1 MCSKRRRADYQHI
14 VGKCQPNVSSFITAF
29 YRLAHIFVSKKLQ
42 IMKKVRTIVA
52 ILLGILFP
60 VSAWAQGWVRGVVV
74 DSVNSPV
81 AGASVRLYQ
90 EHDTSSRKGGT
101 TNRNGQFELEKIA
114 DGKYILNISFLGYE
128 DYSTEIAVAG
138 NTDVGLI
145 ILKERPLD
153 LDEVVV
159 SASLVKRFADKKE
172 YRLTSA
178 EKSRYSSALSALEFL
193 PKIQVLEQSVSSVD
207 GKAVKILINGIPS
220 TPIDL
225 SVISPEDIAK
235 IDYYTQPPVQYSNMG
250 LGAVI
255 NVVTREKQNGGSV
268 GVNTQNAV
276 TTGFGNNVVNFK
288 YDWDH
293 SQIGVTYN
301 INYRNYNKRV
311 LDEEMAYSVG
321 GTDFEKRKSG
331 RNSPY
336 AYEQQMAEI
345 SFNNAKADN
354 YLFSAKLSFN
364 SLNCRRSSVQDILS
378 SVDGKE
384 SHKTGE
390 SQDKDKYISPVMD
403 MYFSKSFGS
412 KHELIVNLVGT
423 YYKSDY
429 DYEYQE
435 LQEAEPDFE
444 TATVIHTDKYS
455 VIGEALY
462 TYKMKTA
469 NLYAG
474 ARYMYNNSIQNNLP
488 SNNKITAHEI
498 YSYLGIT
505 GMWGDRFNYS
515 ISAGV
520 NNNIFITIENKT
532 YNFTYFRPQ
541 VKLGYFIDPS
551 SDLMFNYEINTE
563 NPSVSSLTYN
573 PYYKDPNYIFV
584 GNPRLTPSNNHDFS
598 VSYFKGFKKLG
609 INAEVGYSYTK
620 DAIAP
625 IFQSDH
631 TNIIETFG
639 NLDDAQNMK
648 ASLFLQWYP
657 FANNVLRLRLYSEVF
672 HQINKWGVSKW
683 DHTGYSIIPSVY
695 LAYRQWGL
703 QVFYQTQK
711 KSLIGQTTRNIPSMA
726 SVEFSYKPIK
736 NLTLTGGIR
745 YPFYDSWKQVSSVSG
760 TSLLRRT
767 ETERIVNNANMVYV
781 NLVYNFSFG
790 QSKSGVKLRM
800 QNRDKDSGILNRN

>member
-1 MCSKRRRADYQHI
+1 
-14 VGKCQPNVSSFITAF
+14 
-29 YRLAHIFVSKKLQ
+29 
-42 IMKKVRTIVA
+42 MKKVRTIVTT
-52 ILLGILFP
+52 LLWILFP
-60 VSAWAQGWVRGVVV
+60 VSGWAQGWVRGVVV
-74 DSVNSPV
+74 DSGNSPV

-90 EHDTSSRKGGT
+90 EHDTSSSKGGT
-101 TNRNGQFELEKIA
+101 TNRKGQFELEKVA

-128 DYSTEIAVAG
+128 DYSTEITVAG

-178 EKSRYSSALSALEFL
+178 EKGRYSSALSALEFL
-193 PKIQVLEQSVSSVD
+193 PKIQVLYQSVSSVD

-250 LGAVI
+250 LGTVI
-255 NVVTREKQNGGSV
+255 NVVTREKQKGGSV

-276 TTGFGNNVVNFK
+276 TTRFGNNVVNFK
-288 YDWDH
+288 YNWGH
-293 SQIGVTYN
+293 SQIGATYN

-331 RNSPY
+331 CNSPY

-354 YLFSAKLSFN
+354 YLFSTKLSFN
-364 SLNCRRSSVQDILS
+364 SLNRRRSSVQDILS

-390 SQDKDKYISPVMD
+390 SWDKDKYISPVMD

-435 LQEAEPDFE
+435 LLEAEPDFE

-455 VIGEALY
+455 AIGEALY

-474 ARYMYNNSIQNNLP
+474 SRYMYNNSIQNNLP

-520 NNNIFITIENKT
+520 NNHIFTTIENKT

-541 VKLGYFIDPS
+541 VKWGYFIDPS

-573 PYYKDPNYIFV
+573 PYYKDPDYIFV
-584 GNPRLTPSNNHDFS
+584 GNPHLTPSNNHDFS
-598 VSYFKGFKKLG
+598 FSYFKGFKKCI

-639 NLDDAQNMK
+639 NLDYAQNMK

-657 FANNVLRLRLYSEVF
+657 FSNNMLRLRLYSEVF
-672 HQINKWGVSKW
+672 HQINKRGASKW
-683 DHTGYSIIPSVY
+683 NHTGYSIIPSVY
-695 LAYRQWGL
+695 LAWHQWGL

-711 KSLIGQTTRNIPSMA
+711 KSLIGQTTKNIPSMA
-726 SVEFSYKPIK
+726 SVELSYKPIK

-745 YPFYDSWKQVSSVSG
+745 YPFYDSWKQVTSVFG

-790 QSKSGVKLRM
+790 QSKSGVKLKM

>member
-1 MCSKRRRADYQHI
+1 
-14 VGKCQPNVSSFITAF
+14 
-29 YRLAHIFVSKKLQ
+29 
-42 IMKKVRTIVA
+42 MKKVRTIVA

-193 PKIQVLEQSVSSVD
+193 PKIQVLDQSVSSVD

-598 VSYFKGFKKLG
+598 VSYFKGFKKLV

>member
-1 MCSKRRRADYQHI
+1 
-14 VGKCQPNVSSFITAF
+14 
-29 YRLAHIFVSKKLQ
+29 
-42 IMKKVRTIVA
+42 MKKVRTIVA
-52 ILLGILFP
+52 TLLGILFP

-193 PKIQVLEQSVSSVD
+193 PKIQVLDQSVSSVD

-220 TPIDL
+220 TLIDL

-288 YDWDH
+288 YNWGH

-364 SLNCRRSSVQDILS
+364 SLNRRRSSVQDILS

-455 VIGEALY
+455 VIGEVLY

-520 NNNIFITIENKT
+520 NNNIFTTIENKT

-598 VSYFKGFKKLG
+598 VSYFKGFKKLV

-648 ASLFLQWYP
+648 VSLFLQWYP
-657 FANNVLRLRLYSEVF
+657 FANNMLRLRLYSEVF
-672 HQINKWGVSKW
+672 HQINKWGASKW

-745 YPFYDSWKQVSSVSG
+745 YPFYDSWKQVTSVSG

-767 ETERIVNNANMVYV
+767 ETERIINNANMVYV

-790 QSKSGVKLRM
+790 QSESGVKLKM
-800 QNRDKDSGILNRN
+800 QNWDKDSGILNRN

>member
-1 MCSKRRRADYQHI
+1 
-14 VGKCQPNVSSFITAF
+14 
-29 YRLAHIFVSKKLQ
+29 
-42 IMKKVRTIVA
+42 MKKVRTIVA
-52 ILLGILFP
+52 TLLGILFP

-81 AGASVRLYQ
+81 AGASVWLYQ
-90 EHDTSSRKGGT
+90 EHNTSSRKGGT

-193 PKIQVLEQSVSSVD
+193 PKIQVLDQSVSSVD

-288 YDWDH
+288 YNWGH

-364 SLNCRRSSVQDILS
+364 SLNRRRSSVQDILS

-488 SNNKITAHEI
+488 LNNKITAHEI

-520 NNNIFITIENKT
+520 NNNIFTTIENKT

-598 VSYFKGFKKLG
+598 VSYFKGFKKLV

-648 ASLFLQWYP
+648 VSLFLQWYP
-657 FANNVLRLRLYSEVF
+657 FANNMLRLRLYSEVF
-672 HQINKWGVSKW
+672 HQINKWGASKW

-736 NLTLTGGIR
+736 NQTLTGGIR

-790 QSKSGVKLRM
+790 QSESGVKLKM

>member
-1 MCSKRRRADYQHI
+1 MKRE
-14 VGKCQPNVSSFITAF
+14 
-29 YRLAHIFVSKKLQ
+29 
-42 IMKKVRTIVA
+42 RTIVA
-52 ILLGILFP
+52 TLLWILFS
-60 VSAWAQGWVRGVVV
+60 VSAWAQGLVKGVVA
-74 DSVNSPV
+74 DSGNSPV

-90 EHDTSSRKGGT
+90 GHDTSSSKGGT
-101 TNRNGQFELEKIA
+101 TNRNGQFELEKVA

-128 DYSTEIAVAG
+128 DYSTEITVAG

-172 YRLTSA
+172 YKLTPA
-178 EKSRYSSALSALEFL
+178 EKGQYSSALSALEFL
-193 PKIQVLEQSVSSVD
+193 PKIQVLDQSVSSVD

-225 SVISPEDIAK
+225 SVISPENIAK

-250 LGAVI
+250 LEAVI
-255 NVVTREKQNGGSV
+255 DVVTREKQNGGSV

-288 YDWDH
+288 YNWGH

-336 AYEQQMAEI
+336 AYEQQVAEI
-345 SFNNAKADN
+345 SFNNTKADN
-354 YLFSAKLSFN
+354 YLFSTKLSFN
-364 SLNCRRSSVQDILS
+364 SLNRRRSSVQDILS

-384 SHKTGE
+384 SRKTGE
-390 SQDKDKYISPVMD
+390 SWDKDKYISPVMD

-435 LQEAEPDFE
+435 LLEAEPDFE

-462 TYKMKTA
+462 TYKMETV
-469 NLYAG
+469 NLHAG
-474 ARYMYNNSIQNNLP
+474 SRYMYNNSIQNNLP

-515 ISAGV
+515 LSAGV
-520 NNNIFITIENKT
+520 NNHIFTTIENKT

-584 GNPRLTPSNNHDFS
+584 GNPHLSPSNNHDFS
-598 VSYFKGFKKLG
+598 FSYFKGFKKFI

-639 NLDDAQNMK
+639 NLDYAQNMK

-657 FANNVLRLRLYSEVF
+657 FSNNMLRLRLYSEVF
-672 HQINKWGVSKW
+672 HQINKWGTSKW
-683 DHTGYSIIPSVY
+683 NHTGYSIIPSVY
-695 LAYRQWGL
+695 LACHQWGL

-711 KSLIGQTTRNIPSMA
+711 KSLIGQTTKNIPSMA
-726 SVEFSYKPIK
+726 SVELSYKPIK

-745 YPFYDSWKQVSSVSG
+745 YPFYDSWKQVTSVSG

-767 ETERIVNNANMVYV
+767 ETERIINNANMVYV

-790 QSKSGVKLRM
+790 QSKSGVKLKI

>member
-1 MCSKRRRADYQHI
+1 
-14 VGKCQPNVSSFITAF
+14 
-29 YRLAHIFVSKKLQ
+29 
-42 IMKKVRTIVA
+42 MKKERTIVA
-52 ILLGILFP
+52 TLLGILFP

-193 PKIQVLEQSVSSVD
+193 PKIQVLDQSVSSVD

-288 YDWDH
+288 YDWGH

-345 SFNNAKADN
+345 SFNIAKADN

-364 SLNCRRSSVQDILS
+364 SLNRRRSSVQDILS

-390 SQDKDKYISPVMD
+390 SQDKDKYLSPVMD

-444 TATVIHTDKYS
+444 TATLIHTDKYS
-455 VIGEALY
+455 VIGEVLY

-520 NNNIFITIENKT
+520 NNNIFTTIENKT

-598 VSYFKGFKKLG
+598 VSYFKGFKKLV

-620 DAIAP
+620 DAIAS

-657 FANNVLRLRLYSEVF
+657 FANNMLRLRLYSEVF
-672 HQINKWGVSKW
+672 HQINKWGASKW

-745 YPFYDSWKQVSSVSG
+745 YPFYDSWKQVTSVSG

-790 QSKSGVKLRM
+790 QSESGVKLKM

>member
-1 MCSKRRRADYQHI
+1 
-14 VGKCQPNVSSFITAF
+14 
-29 YRLAHIFVSKKLQ
+29 
-42 IMKKVRTIVA
+42 MKKVRTIVA

-159 SASLVKRFADKKE
+159 SSSLVKRFADKKE

-364 SLNCRRSSVQDILS
+364 SLNRRRSSVQVILS

-390 SQDKDKYISPVMD
+390 SQDTDKYISPVMD

-455 VIGEALY
+455 VIGEVLY

-598 VSYFKGFKKLG
+598 VSYFKGFKKLV

-683 DHTGYSIIPSVY
+683 DHTDYSIIPSVY

>member
-1 MCSKRRRADYQHI
+1 
-14 VGKCQPNVSSFITAF
+14 
-29 YRLAHIFVSKKLQ
+29 
-42 IMKKVRTIVA
+42 MKKVRTIVA
-52 ILLGILFP
+52 TLLGILFP

-193 PKIQVLEQSVSSVD
+193 PKIQVLDQSVSSVD

-288 YDWDH
+288 YNWGH

-364 SLNCRRSSVQDILS
+364 SLNRRRSSVQDILS

-520 NNNIFITIENKT
+520 NNNIFTTIENKT

-598 VSYFKGFKKLG
+598 VSYFKGFKKLV

-648 ASLFLQWYP
+648 VSLFLQWYP
-657 FANNVLRLRLYSEVF
+657 FANNMLRLRLYSEVF
-672 HQINKWGVSKW
+672 HQINKWGASKW

>member
-1 MCSKRRRADYQHI
+1 MKRE
-14 VGKCQPNVSSFITAF
+14 
-29 YRLAHIFVSKKLQ
+29 
-42 IMKKVRTIVA
+42 RTIVA
-52 ILLGILFP
+52 TLLWILFS
-60 VSAWAQGWVRGVVV
+60 VSAWAQGLVKGVVA
-74 DSVNSPV
+74 DSGNSPV

-90 EHDTSSRKGGT
+90 GHDTSSSKGGT
-101 TNRNGQFELEKIA
+101 TNRNGQFELEKVA

-128 DYSTEIAVAG
+128 DYSTEITVAG

-172 YRLTSA
+172 YKLTPA
-178 EKSRYSSALSALEFL
+178 EKGQYSSALSALEFL
-193 PKIQVLEQSVSSVD
+193 PKIQVLDQSVSSVD

-225 SVISPEDIAK
+225 SVISPENIAK

-250 LGAVI
+250 LEAVI
-255 NVVTREKQNGGSV
+255 DVVTREKQNGGSV
-268 GVNTQNAV
+268 WVNTQNAV

-288 YDWDH
+288 YNWGH

-364 SLNCRRSSVQDILS
+364 SLNRRRSSVQDILS

-455 VIGEALY
+455 VIGEVLY

-520 NNNIFITIENKT
+520 NNNIFTTIENKT

-598 VSYFKGFKKLG
+598 VSYFKGFKKLV

-648 ASLFLQWYP
+648 VSLFLQWYP
-657 FANNVLRLRLYSEVF
+657 FANNMLRLRLYSEVF
-672 HQINKWGVSKW
+672 HQINKWGASKW

-790 QSKSGVKLRM
+790 QSESGVKLKM
-800 QNRDKDSGILNRN
+800 QNRDKESGILNRN

>member
-1 MCSKRRRADYQHI
+1 
-14 VGKCQPNVSSFITAF
+14 
-29 YRLAHIFVSKKLQ
+29 
-42 IMKKVRTIVA
+42 MKKERTIVTT
-52 ILLGILFP
+52 LLGILFP

-178 EKSRYSSALSALEFL
+178 EKSQYSSALSALEFL
-193 PKIQVLEQSVSSVD
+193 PKIQVLDQSVSSVD

-225 SVISPEDIAK
+225 SVISPENIAK

-288 YDWDH
+288 YNWGH

-364 SLNCRRSSVQDILS
+364 SLNRRRSSVQDILS

-390 SQDKDKYISPVMD
+390 SWDKDKYISPVMD
-403 MYFSKSFGS
+403 MYLSKSFGS

-423 YYKSDY
+423 HYKSDY

-455 VIGEALY
+455 IIGEALY
-462 TYKMKTA
+462 TCKIKVA

-474 ARYMYNNSIQNNLP
+474 TRYMYNNSVQNNLP

-520 NNNIFITIENKT
+520 NNNIFTTIENKT

-573 PYYKDPNYIFV
+573 PYYKDSYYIFV
-584 GNPRLTPSNNHDFS
+584 GNPHLTPSNNHDFS
-598 VSYFKGFKKLG
+598 LSYFKGFKKFI

-639 NLDDAQNMK
+639 NLDYAQNMK

-657 FANNVLRLRLYSEVF
+657 FANNMLRLRLYSEVF
-672 HQINKWGVSKW
+672 HQINKWGASKW

-745 YPFYDSWKQVSSVSG
+745 YPFYDSWKQVTSVSG

-767 ETERIVNNANMVYV
+767 ETERIINNANMVYV

-790 QSKSGVKLRM
+790 QSESGVKLKM
-800 QNRDKDSGILNRN
+800 QNRDKDPGILNRN

>member
-1 MCSKRRRADYQHI
+1 
-14 VGKCQPNVSSFITAF
+14 
-29 YRLAHIFVSKKLQ
+29 
-42 IMKKVRTIVA
+42 MKKERTIVTT
-52 ILLGILFP
+52 LLWILFS
-60 VSAWAQGWVRGVVV
+60 VSAWAQGLVRGLVV
-74 DSVNSPV
+74 DSGNSPV

-90 EHDTSSRKGGT
+90 EHKTSSSKECT
-101 TNRNGQFELEKIA
+101 TNWNGQFELGKVA
-114 DGKYILNISFLGYE
+114 DGKYVLNISFLGYE
-128 DYSTEIAVAG
+128 DYSTEITVAG

-172 YRLTSA
+172 YKLTPA
-178 EKSRYSSALSALEFL
+178 EKGQYSSALSALEFL
-193 PKIQVLEQSVSSVD
+193 PKIQVLDQSVSSVD
-207 GKAVKILINGIPS
+207 GKVVKILINGIPS

-288 YDWDH
+288 YNWGH

-301 INYRNYNKRV
+301 INYRDYNKRV

-364 SLNCRRSSVQDILS
+364 SLNRRRSSVQDILS

-384 SHKTGE
+384 FHKTGE
-390 SQDKDKYISPVMD
+390 SWDKDKYKYISPVMD

-423 YYKSDY
+423 YYNSDY

-435 LQEAEPDFE
+435 LLEAEPDFE
-444 TATVIHTDKYS
+444 TATVINTDKYS

-474 ARYMYNNSIQNNLP
+474 ARYMYNNSVQNNLP

-498 YSYLGIT
+498 YSYLGMT

-515 ISAGV
+515 ICAGV
-520 NNNIFITIENKT
+520 NNNIFTTIENKT

-573 PYYKDPNYIFV
+573 PYYKDSNYIFV

-598 VSYFKGFKKLG
+598 FSYFKGFKKFI
-609 INAEVGYSYTK
+609 INAEVGYSYVK

-639 NLDDAQNMK
+639 NLDYAQNMK
-648 ASLFLQWYP
+648 TSLFLQWYP
-657 FANNVLRLRLYSEVF
+657 FSNNMLRLRLYSEVF
-672 HQINKWGVSKW
+672 HQINKWGTSKW

-695 LAYRQWGL
+695 LAYHQWGL

-711 KSLIGQTTRNIPSMA
+711 KTLIGQTTRNIPSMA
-726 SVEFSYKPIK
+726 SVELSYKPIK

-745 YPFYDSWKQVSSVSG
+745 YPFYDSWKQVTSVSG

-767 ETERIVNNANMVYV
+767 ETERIINNANMVYV

-790 QSKSGVKLRM
+790 QSESGVKLKM

>member
-1 MCSKRRRADYQHI
+1 
-14 VGKCQPNVSSFITAF
+14 
-29 YRLAHIFVSKKLQ
+29 
-42 IMKKVRTIVA
+42 MKKERTIVA
-52 ILLGILFP
+52 TLLGILFS

-138 NTDVGLI
+138 NTGVGLI

-178 EKSRYSSALSALEFL
+178 EKSRYSSVLSALEFL
-193 PKIQVLEQSVSSVD
+193 PKIQVLDQSVSSVD

-288 YDWDH
+288 YNWGH

-364 SLNCRRSSVQDILS
+364 SLNRRRSSVQDILS

-455 VIGEALY
+455 VIGEVLY

-520 NNNIFITIENKT
+520 NNNIFTTIENKT

-598 VSYFKGFKKLG
+598 VSYFKGFKKLV

-648 ASLFLQWYP
+648 VSLFLQWYP
-657 FANNVLRLRLYSEVF
+657 FANNMLRLRLYSEVF
-672 HQINKWGVSKW
+672 HQINKWGASKW

-745 YPFYDSWKQVSSVSG
+745 YPFYDSWKQVTSVSG

-767 ETERIVNNANMVYV
+767 ETERIINNANMVYV

-790 QSKSGVKLRM
+790 QSESGVKLKM
-800 QNRDKDSGILNRN
+800 QNWDKDSGILNRN